1 MSAAPTSYH
10 GRRFRPV
17 ADGTGE
23 HTRTAHYFQ
32 DGDLLWG
39 EFTGGH
45 ARRGTLAGRCRP
57 DGSLDFA
64 YCMVLDDGRIISGQ
78 CRSTPQ
84 LLPDGRVLLHEVW
97 QRFGDHA
104 ASGTSRIE
112 EVPTAASSDT
122 TPGAHR

>member
-45 ARRGTLAGRCRP
+45 ARRGTLVGRCRP

-97 QRFGDHA
+97 QRFGEHA

-112 EVPTAASSDT
+112 EIPTAAPSDN